1 MKASELSSSVVRR
14 FRRAQSARGVWEG
27 HWRECYDYAL
37 PHRSVFSS
45 VAAGSKRRSHIYDG
59 TALDAVE
66 QLSASIMSHLTPPW
80 SRWFGLVVGEDGVDV
95 DDGSITTL
103 LQRASAVVQAH
114 FDRSNFAVEMHQCY
128 LDLVVAGSACLM
140 FEEAPTGA
148 PSAFHFTCVPLR
160 DVVFEEGSS
169 GELNVTL
176 RRRLVAESELRRRYP
191 DVVLPERNKADKKGD
206 EGEARFAVIDM
217 VSPCADG
224 EGYDYVVVFESGDG
238 GDEGVVHRG
247 RFYESP
253 FITFRWLK
261 TAGEIYG
268 RSPVMKALPE
278 IKTANKVVELILK
291 NASIA
296 VTGIWQAEDDGV
308 LNPSNVRL
316 TPGTIIP
323 KAVGSKG
330 LTPLEAPGRFDVS
343 QLVLQDLRDRI
354 RQALL
359 VDRLGPPNRSRMTAT
374 EVLERTADLS
384 RLLGATYGRLQ
395 NELLSPLVR
404 RALGILRRRGEVESI
419 RVDGQ
424 LVDVMYHAPLA
435 RAQRRTD
442 AHDVLL
448 WLETVAGMGN
458 AGLAAVDIGATVR
471 WLGERLGVP
480 RDLMIS
486 QQQQDQARGLL
497 DDLTAAEA
505 VANVAQAQP
514 QEKEKGHDRA

>member
-1 MKASELSSSVVRR
+1 MKESELALSVVRR
-14 FRRAQSARGVWEG
+14 FQRARAARGVWEG
-27 HWRECYDYAL
+27 HWRDCYDYAL
-37 PHRSVFSS
+37 PHRSIFSQS
-45 VAAGSKRRSHIYDG
+45 VAGSKRRSHIYDG

-66 QLSASIMSHLTPPW
+66 QLSASMMAHLTPPW
-80 SRWFGLVVGEDGVDV
+80 SRWFGLVVGEEGVDV
-95 DDGSITTL
+95 DDGSISTL
-103 LQRASAVVQAH
+103 LQRASMVVQSH

-128 LDLVVAGSACLM
+128 LDLVVAGTACLM
-140 FEEAPTGA
+140 FEEAPTGS

-160 DVVFEEGSS
+160 DVVFEAGAS
-169 GELNVTL
+169 GELDVTL
-176 RRRLVAESELRRRYP
+176 RRRLVTASELHRRYP
-191 DVVLPERNKADKKGD
+191 HVVLPQSYKAETKDD
-206 EGEARFAVIDM
+206 DGEARLALIDM
-217 VSPCADG
+217 VAPCSDG
-224 EGYDYVVVFESGDG
+224 EGYDYVVVFEEGSGG
-238 GDEGVVHRG
+238 ENGIVHRG

-261 TAGEIYG
+261 TAGELYG

-316 TPGTIIP
+316 VPGTIIP
-323 KAVGSKG
+323 KAVGSRG

-343 QLVLQDLRDRI
+343 QLVLQDLRERI

-359 VDRLGPPNRSRMTAT
+359 ADRLGPPNRSRMTAT

-395 NELLSPLVR
+395 NELLAPLVR

-424 LVDVMYHAPLA
+424 LVEVMYHAPLA

-448 WLETVAGMGN
+448 WLETVAGMGQT
-458 AGLAAVDIGATVR
+458 AMAAVNMGATVR

-480 RDLMIS
+480 GSLMVS
-486 QQQQDQARGLL
+486 QIQQDRAQGLL
-497 DDLTAAEA
+497 EDVATAEA
-505 VANVAQAQP
+505 VANVAQATQ
-514 QEKEKGHDRA
+514 QKEEDS